1 MSAKTHY
8 QLSTVSACMLAW
20 MIEGAL
26 QCLVTDCTVNSI
38 KSLRKLIPANQLSM
52 IASSEKTRN
61 LQSIDTVYLQLK
73 PDLWYI
79 RKLAK
84 FHAE

>member
-26 QCLVTDCTVNSI
+26 RCLVTDCTVNSI
-38 KSLRKLIPANQLSM
+38 KSLRKLIPANQL

-61 LQSIDTVYLQLK
+61 LQSIDT
-73 PDLWYI
+73 
-79 RKLAK
+79 RN
-84 FHAE
+84 